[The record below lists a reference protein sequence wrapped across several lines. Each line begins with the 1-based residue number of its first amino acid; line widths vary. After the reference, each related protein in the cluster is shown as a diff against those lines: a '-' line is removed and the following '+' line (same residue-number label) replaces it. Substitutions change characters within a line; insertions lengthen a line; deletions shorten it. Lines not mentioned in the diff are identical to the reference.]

1 MCVSAMRPASGPAAA
16 RRRDIFASQNHFS
29 GDAAPGAGWSYSKM
43 TIWSARDLGDEG
55 LLKIGELVMKNISKL
70 QPTKTSVF
78 PSMF

>member
-1 MCVSAMRPASGPAAA
+1 
-16 RRRDIFASQNHFS
+16 
-29 GDAAPGAGWSYSKM
+29 M
-43 TIWSARDLGDEG
+43 TIWSATDLGDEG